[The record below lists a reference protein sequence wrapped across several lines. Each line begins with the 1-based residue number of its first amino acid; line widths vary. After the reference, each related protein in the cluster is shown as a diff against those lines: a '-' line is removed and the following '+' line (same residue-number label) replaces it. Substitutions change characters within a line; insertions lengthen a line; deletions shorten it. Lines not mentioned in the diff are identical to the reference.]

1 MAISSLNYN
10 GGWLM
15 TTDYY
20 IRAQYLKVI
29 GAAYLNFSPV
39 FVSLDFEVCS
49 TSVPYGANLIYKKI
63 SEN

>member
-1 MAISSLNYN
+1 
-10 GGWLM
+10 M